1 MARKTSDPTHA
12 ELIAILESLLAR
24 DEDVTARAAARLHPS
39 IREASSLIRNPERR
53 ALLDQYQEKQKGLRT
68 AVRRVAHSGTTEAAI
83 KLKASADRVQ
93 ELEANEAARVASH
106 VAMIRAMAEL
116 GGTAKL
122 QSFYSNY
129 SEIRDA
135 LAREGSLPHS
145 FATNV
150 VQLSQS
156 VGPK

>member
-24 DEDVTARAAARLHPS
+24 DEDITARAAARLHPT
-39 IREASSLIRNPERR
+39 IREASSLIRNAERR
-53 ALLDQYQEKQKGLRT
+53 QLLEKYQEKQRDLRT
-68 AVRRVAHSGTTEAAI
+68 TVRRVAHSGTTEAAI
-83 KLKASADRVQ
+83 KLKASTDRVE

-122 QSFYSNY
+122 QRFYSNY

-135 LAREGSLPHS
+135 LARDGSLPGS
-145 FATNV
+145 FVTNV
-150 VQLSQS
+150 VQLSHS